1 MKPLAVKTSTCCSFQ
16 QQHGSSTLQHKLS
29 TPVQPLRIAILLN
42 SDHSPYISSLKHS
55 YEKAILA
62 ASPSSSL
69 TFYYPA
75 HATNDLSLPSS
86 PPSLF
91 PDPTH
96 FDLFILGGSN
106 VDPRKRY
113 PWILRVHSFIR
124 TLVSEFPFKKL
135 VGICWGHQTIAL
147 VFGGQVDD
155 MDVPEF
161 GVTSH
166 DLTPEGISFFG
177 VGSNS
182 NNAGASQKK
191 SSQAPSQQRTAL
203 SSGTIRIQQH
213 HRREVCQPA
222 VGFLPLVHDNQC
234 YINTSNTILTF
245 QGHPEKNSETA
256 LLRLHDAAR
265 WFSVDTSDLSIQTKL
280 RERIELEHD
289 GKFIWN
295 RILEWAHENQR
306 TTDVGRL

>member
-155 MDVPEF
+155 MDVPE
-161 GVTSH
+161 V
-166 DLTPEGISFFG
+166 
-177 VGSNS
+177 
-182 NNAGASQKK
+182 
-191 SSQAPSQQRTAL
+191 
-203 SSGTIRIQQH
+203 
-213 HRREVCQPA
+213 
-222 VGFLPLVHDNQC
+222 C
-234 YINTSNTILTF
+234 YIFLYVKYRSFKYEVFFYVTIHLVPLLTSFVSVWSNL
-245 QGHPEKNSETA
+245 
-256 LLRLHDAAR
+256 AR
-265 WFSVDTSDLSIQTKL
+265 SYP
-280 RERIELEHD
+280 
-289 GKFIWN
+289 
-295 RILEWAHENQR
+295 
-306 TTDVGRL
+306 